1 MNIDE
6 LKSEWQSDAPNGVL
20 PVRTEAGMLDYVKQ
34 RQRSFNRRLLFRDG
48 LETLVAAAVFIGF
61 ALMLPTA
68 GWVTRT
74 GLVVVMTSCIFI
86 VWRLHATRRRQGRA
100 SSDRPVAE
108 VLRSE
113 IRRTDDQIRLLETV
127 LWWYFSP
134 LGVGAV
140 LVVGGIRGLTWF
152 TVLYALGVVTLG
164 GVIHYLNQY
173 SVRRELRPRRRE
185 LESMLAAMEPDEYAG
200 ATSH

>member
-6 LKSEWQSDAPNGVL
+6 LKPEWQSDAPNGVL
-20 PVRTEAGMLDYVKQ
+20 PVRKEAEMLDYVKQ

-48 LETLVAAAVFIGF
+48 LETLAAAAVFILF

-74 GLVVVMTSCIFI
+74 GLVVVMASCILI
-86 VWRLHATRRRQGRA
+86 VWRLHATRRRQGRV

-108 VLRSE
+108 MLRSE
-113 IRRTDDQIRLLETV
+113 IRRTDDQIRLLETI

-134 LGVGAV
+134 LGVGVV
-140 LVVGGIRGLTWF
+140 LIVGGIRGLTGF
-152 TVLYALGVVTLG
+152 TVVYALGVVTLG
-164 GVIHYLNQY
+164 AIIHYLNQY

-200 ATSH
+200 ATSL